1 MVGSRVKQY
10 FINLG
15 LKKTMIDQ
23 FLASYF
29 VDAGYAGVELF
40 KTPTGHR
47 VVIYAEY
54 PGRLIGRGGSVI
66 RKLTAI
72 FQTRFGLENVN
83 ITVSPVT
90 DADLNARVVAF
101 RIVRALEKEIP
112 YRRVMM
118 AMLKRI
124 MDAGALG
131 AEIVISGKLRGERAT
146 YEKMRTGK
154 IYKAGDLVDYIV
166 DRAVAKTLLKPGI
179 FGVEVIIVKPSMP
192 LPDQVELKQLKPEE
206 LQELVQPQAKEGAP
220 VGGGSS
226 EGQ

>member
-90 DADLNARVVAF
+90 DADLNAMVVAF

>member
-29 VDAGYAGVELF
+29 VDAGYAGVELY

-146 YEKMRTGK
+146 YEKMRAGK

-206 LQELVQPQAKEGAP
+206 LQALLQPQVKEGAP
-220 VGGGSS
+220 VGGGSG